1 MTQARYDYHQEADIL
16 EVFFAEAEPTAAVH
30 LTQDII
36 LQVRVEDEQATSLI
50 FNNFSHLVQPDEYGQ
65 RSFRLQVEQWPE
77 ALRPVVWH
85 LLTMAPLNEWLEIT
99 TYYPPRTR
107 QAVPLVRVKQT
118 ELLKQAA

>member
-1 MTQARYDYHQEADIL
+1 MYDYHQEADIL
-16 EVFFAEAEPTAAVH
+16 EVFFAEAEATVAVH

-36 LQVRVEDEQATSLI
+36 LHIRLEDEQATSLI

-65 RSFRLQVEQWPE
+65 RSFRLQIEQWSE
-77 ALRPVVWH
+77 ALRPVVWR
-85 LLTMAPLNEWLEIT
+85 LLNIAPLNEWLEIT
-99 TYYPPRTR
+99 TYHPPRNR

>member
-1 MTQARYDYHQEADIL
+1 MYDYHQEADIL
-16 EVFFAEAEPTAAVH
+16 EVFFTEAEATAAVR

-36 LQVRVEDEQATSLI
+36 LHLRVEDEQATSLI
-50 FNNFSHLVQPDEYGQ
+50 FNNFSRLVQPDEYGQ

-77 ALRPVVWH
+77 ALRPVVWR
-85 LLTMAPLNEWLEIT
+85 LLTTAPLNDWLEVT
-99 TYYPPRTR
+99 TYHPPRAR